1 MKFCPTCKYYLYL
14 RQVQSA
20 ENANASDLTLLCV
33 NCGYSEKDLT
43 GGLIS
48 ETVVQQTSSEA
59 FKIVVNEFTP
69 QDNTLPHIKTI
80 PCPKDT
86 CPSNTAGKER
96 DIIYIT
102 YDANKKKNVYICT
115 VCGEQWKSRN

>member
-1 MKFCPTCKYYLYL
+1 MVLKFCPTCKYHLYL
-14 RQVQSA
+14 RPGQNTDVS
-20 ENANASDLTLLCV
+20 ELSYLCG
-33 NCGYSEKDLT
+33 NCGYTQAEIT

-48 ETVVQQTSSEA
+48 ETIVQQTSSEA
-59 FKIVVNEFTP
+59 FKIVVNEFTT

-86 CPSNTAGKER
+86 CPTNIAGKER

-102 YDANKKKNVYICT
+102 YDPAGKKNVYICT
-115 VCGEQWKSRN
+115 VCNEQWKSRN